1 MQANNRK
8 DMLIVAFLPPAMRL
22 IRDVLNPT
30 RRVFFHSSFLGL
42 ALLLACSLGCAPT
55 PSIGDGSQSPPSSAS
70 NELPEITDETLR
82 EEINDVYIKE
92 VPEENG
98 AGVPIS
104 WRIDEDEPKEFTIV
118 EKQMEGDRA
127 TIVLDIKTQTAPGAR
142 EPKYLAG
149 QIRTKWELQ
158 TGWAL
163 RTWEIVE
170 TENISLKYKNLTMP
184 PAQNS
189 NR

>member
-1 MQANNRK
+1 M
-8 DMLIVAFLPPAMRL
+8 
-22 IRDVLNPT
+22 
-30 RRVFFHSSFLGL
+30 
-42 ALLLACSLGCAPT
+42 LLACSFGCAPSS
-55 PSIGDGSQSPPSSAS
+55 PGDGKQNGSASAS
-70 NELPEITDETLR
+70 NDLPEITDETLR
-82 EEINDVYIKE
+82 EEINDAYVRQ

-98 AGVPIS
+98 AGEPIS
-104 WRIDEDEPKEFTIV
+104 WRFNEEEPKEFTVV
-118 EKQMEGDRA
+118 EKQMEGERA
-127 TIVLDIKTQTAPGAR
+127 TIIIDIKTQSAPNAR
-142 EPKYLAG
+142 SPRYLAG

-170 TENISLKYKNLTMP
+170 TENISMKYKNLPKP